1 MEKYK
6 FSQLTYVPNDYETIQ
21 KKIDALTEQVKS
33 AVSHEEIIKII
44 ESYDEVFGECTFM
57 ASIAMDRFYIDSAD
71 QFYAEAFQKETAGG
85 AMLNSSDFFKA
96 LRESKFL
103 PQLEAYYGS
112 EFTPRLEKEYRLNVE
127 GRDLIAQEQ
136 TLINQYQQKKALIKI
151 NYNGKEN
158 SESDMYVH
166 FESPDRQTRIDA
178 RKAVAE
184 AFLAQKEELS
194 SILLEL
200 ISLRDKIAKAN
211 GFPNYL
217 EYSNAR
223 YDRRGYGETEMTAF
237 CQQVKTDLVPLLREL
252 HEEQR
257 KELGL
262 DKLMTYDS
270 WMMFADGN
278 AKPAGDAAYL
288 TEASKKMYDSLSPE
302 FGEFFRSMVETE
314 SFDITSSPNKVAG
327 MGYCQ
332 SLLKKGYY
340 PFIFGNCNGTEGDVA
355 VFTHEMGHAWQLYLS
370 SQQNYITL
378 YDSMALDAV
387 EIPSKT
393 MELFTYPYAE
403 NFFGKDADKFRKG
416 NFRHAL
422 NEIADYCCCHEFN
435 TYIYT
440 HVGASFDELVSV
452 FRSIQK
458 EYDPD
463 MDFGELDSYDAQGS
477 NLLRQIAIYSFPRYV
492 ISYALS
498 EMCAMEFFSR
508 MKTDPKAAWE
518 AYIKLCTSGGSRSYP
533 DTLAQAGLQPAYKE
547 GSVKKV
553 VDFARTVL
561 KTL

>member
-6 FSQLTYVPNDYETIQ
+6 FSQLTYVPNDYEAIQ
-21 KKIDALTEQVKS
+21 KEIDDLTKQVRT
-33 AVSHEEIIKII
+33 A
-44 ESYDEVFGECTFM
+44 ESCEAIVKLVERYDEVFTDCTFM
-57 ASIAMDRFYIDSAD
+57 VSIAMDRFYIDSSD
-71 QFYAEAFQKETAGG
+71 KFYTEAFQKETEGG

-96 LRESKFL
+96 LRESPFL
-103 PQLEAYYGS
+103 PQLEEHYGS
-112 EFTPRLEKEYRLNVE
+112 EFTPRLEKEFRLSAE
-127 GRDLIAQEQ
+127 GRDLMAQEQ
-136 TLINQYQQKKALIKI
+136 SLVNQYQQKKALLKI

-166 FESPDRQTRIDA
+166 FQSTDRQTRIDA

-184 AFLAQKEELS
+184 AFLSQKEEFS

-217 EYSNAR
+217 EYANTR
-223 YDRRGYGETEMTAF
+223 YDRRGYGEAEMTAF
-237 CQQVKTDLVPLLREL
+237 CEQVKADLVPLLREL
-252 HEEQR
+252 HEKQR

-288 TEASKKMYDSLSPE
+288 TEASKKMYDSFSSE
-302 FGEFFRSMVETE
+302 FGEFFRNMVDTE
-314 SFDITSSPNKVAG
+314 SFDITYSPNKVAG

-340 PFIFGNCNGTEGDVA
+340 PFIFGNCNGTDSDVI
-355 VFTHEMGHAWQLYLS
+355 VFTHEMGHAWQMYLS
-370 SQQNYITL
+370 SQQNYTTL

-403 NFFGKDADKFRKG
+403 HFFGKDADKFRKG
-416 NFRHAL
+416 HFRNAL
-422 NEIADYCCCHEFN
+422 NEIANYCCIHEFN
-435 TYIYT
+435 TYAYT
-440 HVGASFDELVSV
+440 HVGATFDELVSV
-452 FRSIQK
+452 MRSIQK
-458 EYDPD
+458 AYDPD
-463 MDFGELDSYDAQGS
+463 IDYGELDIYNAQGS
-477 NLLRQIAIYSFPRYV
+477 DLLRNMAVYSFPRYV

-508 MKTDPKAAWE
+508 MKTDPKGTWE
-518 AYIKLCTSGGSRSYP
+518 AYVKLCTSGGSRSYP

-561 KTL
+561 ETL

>member
-6 FSQLTYVPNDYETIQ
+6 FSQLTYVPNDYEAIQ
-21 KKIDALTEQVKS
+21 KEIDALTEQVRS
-33 AVSHEEIIKII
+33 AGSCEEIVRLV
-44 ESYDEVFGECTFM
+44 ERYDEVFADCSFM
-57 ASIAMDRFYIDSAD
+57 ASIAMDRFYIDSSD
-71 QFYAEAFQKETAGG
+71 QFYTEAFQKETAGG
-85 AMLNSSDFFKA
+85 AMLNNSDFFKA
-96 LRESKFL
+96 LRESSFL
-103 PQLEAYYGS
+103 PQLEEHYGS
-112 EFTPRLEKEYRLNVE
+112 EFTPRLEKEYRLSAE
-127 GRDLIAQEQ
+127 GRDLMAQEQ
-136 TLINQYQQKKALIKI
+136 SLINRYQQKKALIKI

-158 SESDMYVH
+158 SESAMYIH
-166 FESPDRQTRIDA
+166 FQSADRQIRIDS

-184 AFLAQKEELS
+184 AFLAQKEEFS

-223 YDRRGYGETEMTAF
+223 YDRRGYGEAEMTAF
-237 CQQVKTDLVPLLREL
+237 CEQVKTDLVPLLREL

-270 WMMFADGN
+270 WIMFADGN

-314 SFDITSSPNKVAG
+314 SFDITSSPTKVAG

-340 PFIFGNCNGTEGDVA
+340 PFIFGNCNGTEGDVT
-355 VFTHEMGHAWQLYLS
+355 VFTHEMGHAWQMYLS
-370 SQQNYITL
+370 SQQNYTTL

-416 NFRHAL
+416 NFRNAL
-422 NEIADYCCCHEFN
+422 NEIANYCCLHEFN
-435 TYIYT
+435 TYAYT
-440 HVGASFDELVSV
+440 HVDASFDELVSV
-452 FRSIQK
+452 MRRIER
-458 EYDPD
+458 EYNPD
-463 MDFGELDSYDAQGS
+463 IDYGELDTYNAQGTDLMR
-477 NLLRQIAIYSFPRYV
+477 NMAVYCFPRYV
-492 ISYALS
+492 ISYSLS
-498 EMCAMEFFSR
+498 EMCAMELFSR
-508 MKTDPKAAWE
+508 MRTDPKGAWE
-518 AYIKLCTSGGSRSYP
+518 AYMKLCTSGGTRSYP

-553 VDFARTVL
+553 VDFARTIL

>member
-6 FSQLTYVPNDYETIQ
+6 FSQLTYVPNDYEAIQ
-21 KKIDALTEQVKS
+21 KKIDDLTEQVKS
-33 AVSHEEIIKII
+33 AASPEEIIKLI
-44 ESYDEVFGECTFM
+44 ESYDVIFADCSFM
-57 ASIAMDRFYIDSAD
+57 ASIAMDRFYINSAD
-71 QFYAEAFQKETAGG
+71 QSCAEAFQKETEGS
-85 AMLNSSDFFKA
+85 AMLNSTDFFKA
-96 LRESKFL
+96 LRETPFL
-103 PQLEAYYGS
+103 PQLEAHYGS
-112 EFTPRLEKEYRLNVE
+112 EFTPRLEKEFRLNAE
-127 GRDLIAQEQ
+127 GRELIAQEQ
-136 TLINQYQQKKALIKI
+136 SLINQYQQKKAMLKI

-158 SESDMYVH
+158 SESEMYVH
-166 FESPDRQTRIDA
+166 YESPDRQARIDS

-184 AFLAQKEELS
+184 AFLAQKEEFS
-194 SILLEL
+194 SILLRL
-200 ISLRDKIAKAN
+200 IELRDKIAKAN
-211 GFPNYL
+211 GFHNYL

-223 YDRRGYGETEMTAF
+223 YDRRGYGEAEMTAF
-237 CQQVKTDLVPLLREL
+237 CEQVKTDLVPLLREL

-270 WMMFADGN
+270 WVMFADGN

-302 FGEFFRSMVETE
+302 FGKFFRSMVDTE

-332 SLLKKGYY
+332 SLLKRGYY

-355 VFTHEMGHAWQLYLS
+355 VFTHEMGHAWQMYLS

-403 NFFGKDADKFRKG
+403 HFFGKDADKFRKG
-416 NFRHAL
+416 NFRNAL
-422 NEIADYCCCHEFN
+422 NEIAGYCSIHEFN
-435 TYIYT
+435 TYAYT
-440 HVGASFDELVSV
+440 HVGASFEELVSV
-452 FRSIQK
+452 MRSIQK
-458 EYDPD
+458 AYDPD
-463 MDFGELDSYDAQGS
+463 IDYGELDSYNAQGS
-477 NLLRQIAIYSFPRYV
+477 DLLRSMAVYSFPRYV

-498 EMCAMEFFSR
+498 EMCAMDFFSR
-508 MKTDPKAAWE
+508 MKTDPKAAWDS
-518 AYIKLCTSGGSRSYP
+518 YIKLCTSGGSRSYP

>member
-6 FSQLTYVPNDYETIQ
+6 FSQITYVPNDYEAIQ
-21 KKIDALTEQVKS
+21 KKIDDLTEQVKS
-33 AVSHEEIIKII
+33 AVSHEEIIKLI
-44 ESYDEVFGECTFM
+44 EVYDEVFADCSFM
-57 ASIAMDRFYIDSAD
+57 ASIAMDRFYINSAD
-71 QFYAEAFQKETAGG
+71 QFYAEAFQKETTGS
-85 AMLNSSDFFKA
+85 AMLNSTDFFKA

-103 PQLEAYYGS
+103 PQLEAHYGS
-112 EFTPRLEKEYRLNVE
+112 EFTPRLEKEFRLSAE
-127 GRDLIAQEQ
+127 GRELIAQEQ
-136 TLINQYQQKKALIKI
+136 SLINQYQQKKALLKI

-166 FESPDRQTRIDA
+166 FESPDRQVRIDS

-184 AFLAQKEELS
+184 AFLAQKEEFS
-194 SILLEL
+194 SILLRL

-211 GFPNYL
+211 GFSNYL

-223 YDRRGYGETEMTAF
+223 YDRRGYGEAELTEF

-270 WMMFADGN
+270 WMMFVDGN

-302 FGEFFRSMVETE
+302 FGEFFRSMVDTE

-340 PFIFGNCNGTEGDVA
+340 PFIFGNCNGTESDVA
-355 VFTHEMGHAWQLYLS
+355 VFTHEMGHAWQMYLS
-370 SQQNYITL
+370 LQQNYITL

-403 NFFGKDADKFRKG
+403 HFFGKDADKFRKG
-416 NFRHAL
+416 NFRNAL
-422 NEIADYCCCHEFN
+422 NEIANYCCIHEFN
-435 TYIYT
+435 TYLYT
-440 HVGASFDELVSV
+440 HVGASFEELVSV
-452 FRSIQK
+452 MRSIQK

-463 MDFGELDSYDAQGS
+463 MDYGELDSYNAQGS
-477 NLLRQIAIYSFPRYV
+477 DLMRNMAVYSFPRYV

-508 MKTDPKAAWE
+508 MQTDPKGAWE
-518 AYIKLCTSGGSRSYP
+518 SYIKLCTSGGSRSYP
-533 DTLAQAGLQPAYKE
+533 DTLAQAELQPAYKE

>member
-6 FSQLTYVPNDYETIQ
+6 FSQLTYIPNDYEAIQ
-21 KKIDALTEQVKS
+21 KKIDDLTKQVRS
-33 AVSHEEIIKII
+33 AGSCEEIVKLV
-44 ESYDEVFGECTFM
+44 ESYDEVFADCTFM
-57 ASIAMDRFYIDSAD
+57 VSIAMDRFYIDSSD
-71 QFYAEAFQKETAGG
+71 QFYAEAFQKESADG

-96 LRESKFL
+96 LRKNPFL
-103 PQLEAYYGS
+103 PQLEEHYGS
-112 EFTPRLEKEYRLNVE
+112 EFTPRLEKEFRLNSE
-127 GRDLIAQEQ
+127 GRDLMAQEQ
-136 TLINQYQQKKALIKI
+136 SLINQYQQKKALLKI

-158 SESDMYVH
+158 SESKMLVH
-166 FESPDRQTRIDA
+166 FQSPDRQVRIDS

-184 AFLAQKEELS
+184 AFLAQKEEFS
-194 SILLEL
+194 SILLQL

-217 EYSNAR
+217 EYANTR
-223 YDRRGYGETEMTAF
+223 YDRRGYGEAEMTAF

-252 HEEQR
+252 KKEQCM
-257 KELGL
+257 ELGL

-302 FGEFFRSMVETE
+302 FGDFFRRMVETE
-314 SFDITSSPNKVAG
+314 SFDITYSPNKVAG

-332 SLLKKGYY
+332 YLLKKGYY
-340 PFIFGNCNGTEGDVA
+340 PFIFGNCNGTDGDVT
-355 VFTHEMGHAWQLYLS
+355 VFTHEMGHAWQMYLS
-370 SQQNYITL
+370 EQQNYPTL

-403 NFFGKDADKFRKG
+403 HFFGKDADKFRKG
-416 NFRHAL
+416 HFRNAL
-422 NEIADYCCCHEFN
+422 NEIANYCCIHEFN
-435 TYIYT
+435 TYMYT
-440 HVGASFDELVSV
+440 HVDATFDELVSV
-452 FRSIQK
+452 MRSLQK
-458 EYDPD
+458 EYEPD
-463 MDFGELDSYDAQGS
+463 IDFGELDSYNAHGS
-477 NLLRQIAIYSFPRYV
+477 DLLRNMAVYSFPRYV

-508 MKTDPKAAWE
+508 MQTDPKGAWE
-518 AYIKLCTSGGSRSYP
+518 AYVNLCTSGGSRSYP

-553 VDFARTVL
+553 ANFARTVL

>member
-6 FSQLTYVPNDYETIQ
+6 FSQLTYVPNDYEAIQ
-21 KKIDALTEQVKS
+21 KKIDDLTEQVKS
-33 AVSHEEIIKII
+33 ASSPEEVIKII
-44 ESYDEVFGECTFM
+44 ESYDEMFADCTFM
-57 ASIAMDRFYIDSAD
+57 ASIAMDRFYINSAD

-85 AMLNSSDFFKA
+85 AMLNSSDFFKT

-103 PQLEAYYGS
+103 PQLEAHYGS
-112 EFTPRLEKEYRLNVE
+112 EFTPRLEKEYRLNAE
-127 GRDLIAQEQ
+127 GRELIAKEQ
-136 TLINQYQQKKALIKI
+136 TLINQYQQKKALLKN

-158 SESDMYVH
+158 SESEMYVH
-166 FESPDRQTRIDA
+166 FESSDRQTRIDA

-184 AFLAQKEELS
+184 AVLAQKEEFS
-194 SILLEL
+194 SILIEL

-223 YDRRGYGETEMTAF
+223 YDRRGYGEAEMTAF
-237 CQQVKTDLVPLLREL
+237 CEQVKTDLVPLLREL
-252 HEEQR
+252 HEEQC

-278 AKPAGDAAYL
+278 AKPAWDAAYL
-288 TEASKKMYDSLSPE
+288 TEASKKMYDSLSPK
-302 FGEFFRSMVETE
+302 FGEFFRSMVDTE

-340 PFIFGNCNGTEGDVA
+340 PFIFGNCNGTDGDVV
-355 VFTHEMGHAWQLYLS
+355 VFTHEMGHAWQMYLS
-370 SQQNYITL
+370 LQQNYITL

-393 MELFTYPYAE
+393 MELFAYPYAE
-403 NFFGKDADKFRKG
+403 YFFDKDADKFRKG
-416 NFRHAL
+416 NFHNAL
-422 NEIADYCCCHEFN
+422 NEIANYCCIHEFN
-435 TYIYT
+435 TYAYT
-440 HVGASFDELVSV
+440 HTGASFDELVSV
-452 FRSIQK
+452 MRRIEK
-458 EYDPD
+458 AYNPD
-463 MDFGELDSYDAQGS
+463 IDYGEMDSYNAQGS
-477 NLLRQIAIYSFPRYV
+477 DLMRNIAVYSFPRYV

-518 AYIKLCTSGGSRSYP
+518 SYIKLCASGGSRSYP

-553 VDFARTVL
+553 ADFARTVL